1 MPAKAQGYSF
11 IMRDGTV
18 LPAHELA
25 RGIYLLMQHEPK
37 LIFDRI
43 WKLIEAEIPTDRRP
57 QFEADFLEKMRL
69 FSEAA
74 ALRVLITTKNN
85 DKRYEPL
92 LWEFEDYLF
101 PSEPTDEGQKSWK
114 P

>member
-1 MPAKAQGYSF
+1 
-11 IMRDGTV
+11 
-18 LPAHELA
+18 
-25 RGIYLLMQHEPK
+25 
-37 LIFDRI
+37 
-43 WKLIEAEIPTDRRP
+43 
-57 QFEADFLEKMRL
+57 MRL

-101 PSEPTDEGQKSWK
+101 PSGPTDEGQEKLEALKSAMGDIQRLSIS
-114 P
+114 PETYLGA

>member
-11 IMRDGTV
+11 IMRDGTL

-57 QFEADFLEKMRL
+57 H
-69 FSEAA
+69 FS
-74 ALRVLITTKNN
+74 
-85 DKRYEPL
+85 KRC
-92 LWEFEDYLF
+92 DYF
-101 PSEPTDEGQKSWK
+101 RRQRRFVY
-114 P
+114 